1 MSLCIAILSMSRLKK
16 LNKSLKSYKE
26 NGLLDMADEK
36 IIYFNKITN
45 KDKEIAKKY
54 GFKVLGDTK
63 NIGVGKAL
71 IKLFEASTSKYIIF
85 LENDWEL
92 IEDTNIT
99 KNVIE
104 TSITLLDENKVH
116 YILYRHNKNPGKP
129 FYIKHVINT
138 FIKSN
143 GVITEEI
150 KSNWEIVRKVCRCH
164 WFRNSVNF
172 NNGLNAI
179 VKPIKEYPGWY
190 TSTNKYCSYTNNPY
204 ICNRVWW
211 LNHLKNQNNVEG
223 RGSEVNVQK
232 HWYHKMDFKVGLNN
246 GLFRHQ

>member
-63 NIGVGKAL
+63 NIGIGKAL

-116 YILYRHNKNPGKP
+116 
-129 FYIKHVINT
+129 
-138 FIKSN
+138 
-143 GVITEEI
+143 
-150 KSNWEIVRKVCRCH
+150 
-164 WFRNSVNF
+164 
-172 NNGLNAI
+172 
-179 VKPIKEYPGWY
+179 
-190 TSTNKYCSYTNNPY
+190 
-204 ICNRVWW
+204 
-211 LNHLKNQNNVEG
+211 
-223 RGSEVNVQK
+223 
-232 HWYHKMDFKVGLNN
+232 
-246 GLFRHQ
+246 